1 MQNKFDLSRRQ
12 FGILSGAG
20 ALAATLGLPAHAFTT
35 EQARD
40 LVGRLVADIQ
50 IIIDSGNSEDRML
63 RDFDQLLVRYADMPI
78 IAQTV
83 MGVDWRRASNSQQE
97 QFIAAFQGYMAR
109 KYGRR
114 FREFIGGQIEVN
126 QARAVR
132 SFYEVTSTA
141 YLRGNNP
148 FEVIWLV
155 SDGSGQDR
163 FFNLVIEGVNL
174 RTTERTEIGAML
186 DRRGGDIDQLIVDL
200 QSLG

>member
-83 MGVDWRRASNSQQE
+83 M
-97 QFIAAFQGYMAR
+97 AR

-141 YLRGNNP
+141 YLSGNNP